1 MGVVNVKNDVEIV
14 NLTPHEITL
23 VREDGEVMKI
33 PPSGQVARVKV
44 EQEVVNEINGISIV
58 RTKFGDIE
66 GLPEPQDGKIF
77 IVSSLV
83 AQAAAKLGRTDVVA
97 PDTSPQGVIRDE
109 NGRIVGVKRF
119 QIF

>member
-1 MGVVNVKNDVEIV
+1 MGVVNVKNVEFV

-23 VREDGEVMKI
+23 VREDGEVVKI

-44 EQEVVNEINGISIV
+44 EQEVVNEINGIPIV
-58 RTKFGDIE
+58 KTTFGDIE
-66 GLPEPQDGKIF
+66 GLPEPQEGKIF
-77 IVSSLV
+77 IVSSIV
-83 AQAAAKLGRTDVVA
+83 AQAAARTDVVA

>member
-1 MGVVNVKNDVEIV
+1 MENVEFV

-23 VREDGEVMKI
+23 VREDGEVVKI

-44 EQEVVNEINGISIV
+44 EQEEIKKVAGIPVV
-58 RTKFGDIE
+58 RTKFGGVE
-66 GLPEPQDGKIF
+66 GLPEPENGKIF
-77 IVSSLV
+77 IVSSIV

-109 NGRIVGVKRF
+109 NGRIIGVKRF